1 MALYIRRAR
10 RDEVRIGRGL
20 PSGPRSD
27 VVYGICRGLPSVQRD
42 EVRIGRGLPSGYS
55 NTQSS
60 AREAN
65 ALTDFTADL
74 LPLENKIKICVIYW

>member
-1 MALYIRRAR
+1 MNDYNT
-10 RDEVRIGRGL
+10 
-20 PSGPRSD
+20 PRSD